1 MNSLLPPGASAIL
14 NYDDIA
20 IRVLMVVVLMQAGL
34 IWYLLR
40 QHFSTVEDAKK
51 TFEEVQRT
59 LTILAERIGRH
70 Q

>member
-1 MNSLLPPGASAIL
+1 MSNLIPPGANAIL

-20 IRVLMVVVLMQAGL
+20 IRVLMVMVLMQAGL

-51 TFEEVQRT
+51 TFEEVQKT
-59 LTILAERIGRH
+59 LVLLAERIGRH
-70 Q
+70 